1 MLEDS
6 YPVRWAGGQAVV
18 TLPEHIGAS
27 NAGQVR
33 DALLW
38 VINLGA
44 TTLIADMT
52 ATVSC
57 DHAGAD
63 AVVRAWHRTVS
74 SGTELRLVVTA
85 GSVSRV
91 LGLRGLDRQV
101 SVYPSL
107 DAAAAAR
114 LPEALQDAVALAD
127 GDGTITA
134 ASAGLEGM
142 FGYGP
147 GEMVGLPA
155 ESLVPAGLQEAH
167 RRHRAAWAQSPSA
180 RPMSAGMQLA
190 GRRKDGT
197 TFPVRVSLTPVTT
210 ASGQLTLAVIRDVTG
225 SGRLDDLAGM
235 ARDAAAAHREHLR
248 LLDAVITG
256 LFHAG
261 LGLQAAEGLPAD
273 AARQRAEAV
282 LGELDDL
289 IRQIRGAAFAD
300 PDQPG
305 PPRPGPPATPGSNRG
320 GSSRRCGPTRSRN
333 AGSPAPGASA

>member
-320 GSSRRCGPTRSRN
+320 GSSRRWGPTRSRN